1 MTKVKRN
8 KVALWG
14 ASLCAFGLVAG
25 LAACAPQSATDAGGD
40 ASATSNAKL
49 PQQEGTPAADEYGVV
64 TAEAWKDVYPYQY
77 SSYMRRIRPTP
88 ASTTTWSCTWP

>member
-49 PQQEGTPAADEYGVV
+49 PQ
-64 TAEAWKDVYPYQY
+64 
-77 SSYMRRIRPTP
+77 
-88 ASTTTWSCTWP
+88 

>member
-25 LAACAPQSATDAGGD
+25 LYQAANNNRKDQVLSQWGSAVQWSDLH
-40 ASATSNAKL
+40 ASC
-49 PQQEGTPAADEYGVV
+49 
-64 TAEAWKDVYPYQY
+64 PY
-77 SSYMRRIRPTP
+77 RIDYD
-88 ASTTTWSCTWP
+88 